1 MDIAEAAN
9 TIARWCALRDVDGLA
24 PNTADLFV
32 LFGGAIIGSVDALAH
47 AMLQGAARR
56 YAIVGGRGHATHL
69 LDQSVEL
76 ELKSWDATR
85 CDAPKPYV
93 DSEAQMLSALLC
105 QRWGLH
111 VDFLETRSTNC
122 GNNIA
127 FLLDE
132 LDGWDVAPTSVVLCQ
147 DAVMQRRMDATW
159 QRHVRDRARYANVRR
174 INWPSYEARLGW
186 DGHALFWESAPEGMW
201 PIDTYLDMLAGEVM
215 RLTNDEWGYGPRGS
229 DFVVAVD
236 VPVEVRDAAAVLR
249 RVRGAGRT
257 PDDRYANAAE

>member
-9 TIARWCALRDVDGLA
+9 TIARWCALRDVDELA

-47 AMLQGAARR
+47 AMREGVARH
-56 YAIVGGRGHATHL
+56 YAIVGGRGHATYL
-69 LDQSVEL
+69 LDQSVER
-76 ELKSWDATR
+76 ELKSWDAAR
-85 CDAPKPYV
+85 CAPPKPYV
-93 DSEAQMLSALLC
+93 DSEAQMLSALLRK
-105 QRWGLH
+105 RWDLC

-132 LDGWDVAPTSVVLCQ
+132 LDEWDTAPASVVLCQ

-159 QRHVRDRARYANVRR
+159 QRHVRDRTRYANVRR

-186 DGHALFWESAPEGMW
+186 DDNALVWELAPEGMW

-215 RLTNDEWGYGPRGS
+215 RLTNDERGYGPRGS

-236 VPVEVRDAAAVLR
+236 VPAKVRDAAQTLR
-249 RVRGAGRT
+249 RLRGAGRA
-257 PDDRYANAAE
+257 PDDRYAKVAE